1 MADDIRMR
9 RLHTEKEN
17 IKKIDPSK
25 IQIEEQS
32 GYLNRRI
39 AGPSGSR
46 EDESTSNNIDAIV
59 FKISFNLKDHPFN
72 LDLLKEKSEYSSSV
86 ADDSIDNEIHN
97 TSGFDEETFE
107 NNEPIDEMEDREYEF
122 DLIVPK

>member
-17 IKKIDPSK
+17 IKKIDSTK
-25 IQIEEQS
+25 IQIEETK
-32 GYLNRRI
+32 GYLNK
-39 AGPSGSR
+39 G
-46 EDESTSNNIDAIV
+46 IV

-72 LDLLKEKSEYSSSV
+72 LDLLKERSEFSSSV
-86 ADDSIDNEIHN
+86 ADDSIDHEIHN
-97 TSGFDEETFE
+97 ASVFDEETFE
-107 NNEPIDEMEDREYEF
+107 NNEPIDEMEDKEYEF

>member
-1 MADDIRMR
+1 MN
-9 RLHTEKEN
+9 TEKEN

-25 IQIEEQS
+25 IQIEEQK

-46 EDESTSNNIDAIV
+46 EDESTSNSIDATV